1 MKRERVIDSTV
12 VLLLTVIALATL
24 APLFLMLHTSFK
36 PTGTLTKRVEEVTVI
51 SKKEIRSAA
60 VIKLRQDMRKF
71 SSIVFFIRTDKLPAQ
86 FEVTLSD
93 IQDRKTSVNSRLY
106 HAHPAGGG
114 LQKITIPLSAFTIKK
129 LNFGLPE
136 KVAEDLTIRL
146 DDQQGAAVFI
156 ESISLP
162 VKRFTLMNYRDMLI
176 SGYFA
181 RYLFNSLLIAVVITL
196 GNLFFCTLVG
206 YAFARKTFPFK
217 NALFIFILASV
228 AIPPQILI
236 VPIFIMMK
244 NIGWLNTYWAL
255 IVPSLAQPFGIF
267 LMKQY
272 ISRLPT
278 SLEDQARVDG
288 ATEKQI
294 LFNII
299 FPLSRPALAIVGIN
313 TFMGAWNTFLF
324 PFLLTNTPEM
334 RTLPV
339 GLALFKNLQGAGWT
353 QLMAASSITALPVII
368 VFLAFQ
374 KHIIAGLTTG
384 LVKR

>member
-1 MKRERVIDSTV
+1 MKKERAINSAV
-12 VLLLTVIALATL
+12 VLLLVTIVAATL
-24 APLFLMLHTSFK
+24 TPLFLMVNTSLK
-36 PTGTLTKRVEEVTVI
+36 PAGTLTKKVDKVVI
-51 SKKEIRSAA
+51 FSKVDVRRGFTAK
-60 VIKLRQDMRKF
+60 VKQDMRKF
-71 SSIVFFIRTDKLPAQ
+71 SSVVLLVRSDKAIPS
-86 FEVTLSD
+86 FEIKLSD
-93 IQDRKTSVNSRLY
+93 IRGRACLVNSSKY
-106 HAHPAGGG
+106 QASPAGAG
-114 LQKITIPLSAFTIKK
+114 LSKIIIPVADFKITR
-129 LNFGLPE
+129 LNRGLPE
-136 KVAEDLTIRL
+136 KIAENITI
-146 DDQQGAAVFI
+146 QPIGQGG
-156 ESISLP
+156 SIYIGSLSLIT
-162 VKRFTLMNYRDMLI
+162 KRFTVMNYEDTLI

-181 RYLFNSLLIAVVITL
+181 RYFFNSLFIAVIITL
-196 GNLFFCTLVG
+196 GNLFLCTIVG
-206 YAFARKTFPFK
+206 YAFARKDFPFK
-217 NALFIFILASV
+217 NTLFFAILASI

-236 VPIFIMMK
+236 VPVFIMMK

-255 IVPSLAQPFGIF
+255 TVPSLVQPFGIF
-267 LMKQY
+267 LMRQY

-288 ATEKQI
+288 ASERQI
-294 LFNII
+294 LFRII

-353 QLMAASSITALPVII
+353 HLMAASSITALPVII

>member
-1 MKRERVIDSTV
+1 MRREYVINSAV
-12 VLLLTVIALATL
+12 VLLLATIVAAALM
-24 APLFLMLHTSFK
+24 PVFLMINTSLK
-36 PTGTLTKRVEEVTVI
+36 PAGTLTKKVEKVTIFSNVEV
-51 SKKEIRSAA
+51 KRSFTAK
-60 VIKLRQDMRKF
+60 VKQDMRKF
-71 SSIVFFIRTDKLPAQ
+71 SSIALLIRSDKVVPQ
-86 FEVTLSD
+86 FEIELSD
-93 IQDRKTSVNSRLY
+93 IQGRTCFVNSSKY
-106 HAHPAGGG
+106 QASPVNGG
-114 LQKITIPLSAFTIKK
+114 LLKIVVPMADFRINR
-129 LNFGLPE
+129 LNRGLPE
-136 KVAEDLTIRL
+136 KVAENITIHLIGHGGSMYVESLSLTT
-146 DDQQGAAVFI
+146 
-156 ESISLP
+156 
-162 VKRFTLMNYRDMLI
+162 KRFTLMNYKDALI

-181 RYLFNSLLIAVVITL
+181 RYFFNSLLIAVIITL
-196 GNLFFCTLVG
+196 GNLFLCTIVG
-206 YAFARKTFPFK
+206 YAFARKDFPFK
-217 NALFIFILASV
+217 NMLFFFILASI

-236 VPIFIMMK
+236 VPVFIMMK
-244 NIGWLNTYWAL
+244 SIGWLNTYWAL
-255 IVPSLAQPFGIF
+255 IVPSLVQPFGIF

-288 ATEKQI
+288 ASERQI
-294 LFNII
+294 LFRII

-339 GLALFKNLQGAGWT
+339 GLALFKTLQGAGWT
-353 QLMAASSITALPVII
+353 HLMAASSITALPVIV